1 MEDERLGLIL
11 EEQQFPY
18 SGLSLEE
25 AREIRYL
32 VGNIDLLN
40 DGEIVHMSLDFV
52 PESRNDKAYVRVNG
66 LFKGEHNKSFMGNFY
81 VLEHKKNRDGY
92 SSYLKVIDE
101 VTQEDKVIQTEFLY
115 LPKSIVV
122 ANKIMTRTI
131 SEKEIPYPNLD
142 NKKTLK

>member
-32 VGNIDLLN
+32 VGNIDLLS
-40 DGEIVHMSLDFV
+40 DGEIVHMSLDFI

-81 VLEHKKNRDGY
+81 EFEHKKNRDGY

-122 ANKIMTRTI
+122 ANKIITRTI

-142 NKKTLK
+142 NKKALK